1 MHVRIVRL
9 ESGDFEV
16 TTPARR
22 IVVNEVHID
31 GAGLRDYVNDVELEA
46 LAVTVL
52 TMRRGSVSTTVCII
66 GTIRSVF
73 EEKLGELRRLERA
86 VRKLEEVVDTLS
98 VVTMVRPEPEKEEE
112 EGEGGRAEAPRGPPA
127 RAEPLRMTF

>member
-9 ESGDFEV
+9 EGGDYEV
-16 TTPARR
+16 TTPSRR
-22 IVVNEVHID
+22 VVVNEVHID

-52 TMRRGSVSTTVCII
+52 TVKRGSVSTTVCII

-86 VRKLEEVVDTLS
+86 VRKLEEVADTLS
-98 VVTMVRPEPEKEEE
+98 VVALVKPEPEKEEE
-112 EGEGGRAEAPRGPPA
+112 DGRAGARRGP
-127 RAEPLRMTF
+127 

>member
-1 MHVRIVRL
+1 MHVRVVRL

-16 TTPARR
+16 TTPARK
-22 IVVNEVHID
+22 IIVNEVHID
-31 GAGLRDYVNDVELEA
+31 GGTLKDYITDVELEA

-52 TMRRGSVSTTVCII
+52 TIKRGSVDTTVCII

-86 VRKLEEVVDTLS
+86 VRRLEEVADTLS
-98 VVTMVRPEPEKEEE
+98 IVALVKPEPEKKREEE
-112 EGEGGRAEAPRGPPA
+112 EGWQALET
-127 RAEPLRMTF
+127 LS

>member
-9 ESGDFEV
+9 NSGDFEV
-16 TTPARR
+16 TTPSRR
-22 IVVNEVHID
+22 VVVNEVHID
-31 GAGLRDYVNDVELEA
+31 GGALKDYITDVELDA

-52 TMRRGSVSTTVCII
+52 TVRRGSVDTTVCVI

-86 VRKLEEVVDTLS
+86 VRRLEEVADTLS
-98 VVTMVRPEPEKEEE
+98 IVALVKPEPEKKREE
-112 EGEGGRAEAPRGPPA
+112 EGGWQALET
-127 RAEPLRMTF
+127 LS

>member
-9 ESGDFEV
+9 ENGDFEV
-16 TTPARR
+16 TTPSRR
-22 IVVNEVHID
+22 VVVNEVHID
-31 GAGLRDYVNDVELEA
+31 GSTLRDYITDVELEA

-52 TMRRGSVSTTVCII
+52 TMKRGSVSTTVCII

-86 VRKLEEVVDTLS
+86 VRKLEEVADTLS
-98 VVTMVRPEPEKEEE
+98 VVALVKPEKEEE
-112 EGEGGRAEAPRGPPA
+112 EEVEGGGGEAPQGPGP
-127 RAEPLRMTF
+127 EPLRMTF

>member
-9 ESGDFEV
+9 NSGDFEV
-16 TTPARR
+16 TTPARK

-31 GAGLRDYVNDVELEA
+31 GGTLKDYITDVELEA

-52 TMRRGSVSTTVCII
+52 TVKRGSVNTTVCVI

-86 VRKLEEVVDTLS
+86 VRRLEEVADTLS
-98 VVTMVRPEPEKEEE
+98 VVALVMPEPEKKREE
-112 EGEGGRAEAPRGPPA
+112 EGGWQAL
-127 RAEPLRMTF
+127 EPLS